1 MKPHILIV
9 RLISLSLT
17 SILVK
22 VRVHL
27 MLKYIHGQ
35 FYIAISRVETIKIL
49 IVIEEGEKDTK
60 QLMFLDIFH
69 YIRES

>member
-1 MKPHILIV
+1 
-9 RLISLSLT
+9 
-17 SILVK
+17 
-22 VRVHL
+22 